1 MLYVVS
7 IYISIYWWCALCI
20 ISKCVVSFNYLMI
33 IFATFVVGR
42 MIASA

>member
-1 MLYVVS
+1 MMYVVS

-20 ISKCVVSFNYLMI
+20 ISTFVVSFNYVVI

-42 MIASA
+42 MIASS